1 MSLQA
6 KLDAFKADF
15 ESNKAPPEV
24 VAVMHRATA
33 ALVASGQAEKV
44 LKAGDRAPTIALP
57 DIDGNLVDS
66 SVLLAAGPLIV
77 TFYRGIWCPYCNM
90 DLQAI
95 EEIAASVRAAGAS
108 LVAISPQNAANSRR
122 SQRENK
128 LSFPILADHG
138 NDVAAAFGLRFRLPD
153 ELIAVYRGFGVDLPV
168 LNAEPSWTLPMPARF
183 VIAPDGRIAYAEVQA
198 DYTRRPEPS
207 DLLPVLERLKIASAA

>member
-6 KLDAFKADF
+6 KLDTFKADF
-15 ESNKAPPEV
+15 DGNKAPPEV

-33 ALVASGQAEKV
+33 ALAASGQAERAK
-44 LKAGDRAPTIALP
+44 KQGDVAPAFVLP
-57 DIDGNLVDS
+57 DADGASVDS
-66 SVLLAAGPLIV
+66 AALLAKGPLIV

-95 EEIAASVRAAGAS
+95 EEIAGAVRAAGAS
-108 LVAISPQNAANSRR
+108 LVAISPQQAANSRR

-128 LSFPILADHG
+128 LSFPILIDQG
-138 NDVAAAFGLRFRLPD
+138 GTVAEAFGLRFQLPD
-153 ELIAVYRGFGVDLPV
+153 ELVAVYKGFGLDLPSFHG
-168 LNAEPSWTLPMPARF
+168 EPSWSLPMPARF
-183 VIAPDGRIAYAEVQA
+183 VIATDGRIAYAEVHP

-207 DLLPVLERLKIASAA
+207 DLLPVLERLKAAS

>member
-15 ESNKAPPEV
+15 EGKKAPPAV
-24 VAVMHRATA
+24 VATMHRATA
-33 ALVASGQAEKV
+33 ALIASGQAERAK
-44 LKAGDRAPTIALP
+44 KAGDHAPAFTLP
-57 DIDGNLVDS
+57 DADGAPVES
-66 SVLLAAGPLIV
+66 AALLAKGPLIV

-95 EEIAASVRAAGAS
+95 EEIAGAVRAAGAS

-122 SQRENK
+122 SQHENK
-128 LSFPILADHG
+128 LSFPILTDQGGA
-138 NDVAAAFGLRFRLPD
+138 VAEAFGLRFQLPD
-153 ELIAVYRGFGVDLPV
+153 DLVAVYKGFGLDLPA
-168 LNAEPSWTLPMPARF
+168 LHGEPSWSLPMPARF
-183 VIAPDGRIAYAEVQA
+183 VIAPDGRIAYAEVHP